1 MNLKIRK
8 AKRED
13 YSFTEELIKE
23 AFAHETYS
31 DHNEH
36 KLVAKLRQSDTFVPD
51 LSLIALDKNK
61 IIGQILLSKI
71 SIVSGKNSTGS
82 LALAPV
88 SVLSAYQNKGV
99 GRQLIQKALETA
111 KNLNFES
118 VIVLGHSDY
127 YPKFGFKKASNWN
140 IEAPFDVPKDTLMA
154 MELKEHALDNVSG
167 VIHYPNAFFES

>member
-8 AKRED
+8 EKRED
-13 YSFTEELIKE
+13 YSFTERLIKE

-71 SIVSGKNSTGS
+71 SIVKKLNRVTSFST
-82 LALAPV
+82 V

-127 YPKFGFKKASNWN
+127 YPKFGFKKHLTG
-140 IEAPFDVPKDTLMA
+140 I
-154 MELKEHALDNVSG
+154 
-167 VIHYPNAFFES
+167 

>member
-8 AKRED
+8 EKRED
-13 YSFTEELIKE
+13 YSFTERLIKE

-88 SVLSAYQNKGV
+88 SVLSAYQNKGCRSTV
-99 GRQLIQKALETA
+99 NTK
-111 KNLNFES
+111 
-118 VIVLGHSDY
+118 
-127 YPKFGFKKASNWN
+127 GFRNS
-140 IEAPFDVPKDTLMA
+140 
-154 MELKEHALDNVSG
+154 KE
-167 VIHYPNAFFES
+167 P